1 VKQLIFYSD
10 TGFPFSIL
18 AAAIRTGR
26 LPADRRPQIQE
37 LASVLR
43 PYGMGKG
50 DASIYSFE
58 KGADDEKCLAL
69 WTHGQGDMVQRAI
82 TSFLGLYKIQDYTL
96 INLEYK
102 KTPVITVGT
111 WLTKLPLLRDTG
123 LGMIH
128 RSIEDIY
135 DELIKDARL
144 IKQACLD

>member
-26 LPADRRPQIQE
+26 LPADRRPQIEE
-37 LASVLR
+37 LASVLHH
-43 PYGMGKG
+43 GMGKG

-58 KGADDEKCLAL
+58 KEADGEKCLAL

-82 TSFLGLYKIQDYTL
+82 TSFLGLYQIENYTL
-96 INLEYK
+96 VKLDYE
-102 KTPVITVGT
+102 KTPVMTVGT

-123 LGMIH
+123 LGLIH

-135 DELIKDARL
+135 DGLIKDARL